1 MFIIT
6 FEINLYV
13 VKSDLSL
20 KFNYLK
26 KQAYLFYFDKSIE
39 VNTSI
44 FLSINN
50 FNVLQ
55 LFKL

>member
-26 KQAYLFYFDKSIE
+26 KQTYLFYFDKSIE
-39 VNTSI
+39 VNTGI